1 VHTIY
6 LFEIFKGR
14 DTLEQGGIG
23 EKLKLDLR
31 EMGV

>member
-1 VHTIY
+1 VF
-6 LFEIFKGR
+6 LFEIFEER
-14 DTLEQGGIG
+14 YTLEHGGVG